1 MDEKECKVRKDWERK
16 RVQNVKIEKERPNQ
30 FWNLKNS
37 KFNPLPGNLM
47 NLHHYST
54 LKNFWVIIFQ
64 ITIAITLTYIALRW
78 VGNQLTPSMRKPKLS
93 LEWKNEMEIV
103 KVYQYKMYLSKKL
116 YCKLIS
122 SGMKLNTILHHHK
135 SFMKVNWHTVSEIPG
150 NGNEKLSKVRQ

>member
-64 ITIAITLTYIALRW
+64 ITIAITLTYIVLRW

-93 LEWKNEMEIV
+93 LEWKIENVKCKSVPVQDVFFQKVILQTNFIWYEI
-103 KVYQYKMYLSKKL
+103 KHHTAPSQNFHESKLKH
-116 YCKLIS
+116 CFR
-122 SGMKLNTILHHHK
+122 K
-135 SFMKVNWHTVSEIPG
+135 SRE
-150 NGNEKLSKVRQ
+150 

>member
-1 MDEKECKVRKDWERK
+1 MDEKECKVRKVWERK

-78 VGNQLTPSMRKPKLS
+78 VGNQLTPSMRKPQLS
-93 LEWKNEMEIV
+93 LEWKNE
-103 KVYQYKMYLSKKL
+103 
-116 YCKLIS
+116 
-122 SGMKLNTILHHHK
+122 
-135 SFMKVNWHTVSEIPG
+135 
-150 NGNEKLSKVRQ
+150 NGNCKSVPVQNVFVQKIILQTNFIWYEIKHHIAPSQKFHESKLTHCFRNSREWKWEIIKS